1 MKSHNIFIL
10 LIGLLLL
17 SIIPSVLSFDESN
30 EKGEQTKFVI
40 TQDAIN
46 VQKDET
52 QLEQQRLEKEAEFN
66 LKKSIKE
73 DYLNEMWA
81 TYSATIILIV
91 DLVIMFF
98 LIVFVRLIFFI
109 LFELLPYGL
118 NKLVDY
124 IETWME

>member
-1 MKSHNIFIL
+1 MLLVPFVHAQTDQTNNKADQNYFI
-10 LIGLLLL
+10 
-17 SIIPSVLSFDESN
+17 
-30 EKGEQTKFVI
+30 I
-40 TQDAIN
+40 TEDAIS

-81 TYSATIILIV
+81 TYSATIIMIV

-98 LIVFVRLIFFI
+98 L
-109 LFELLPYGL
+109 
-118 NKLVDY
+118 
-124 IETWME
+124 